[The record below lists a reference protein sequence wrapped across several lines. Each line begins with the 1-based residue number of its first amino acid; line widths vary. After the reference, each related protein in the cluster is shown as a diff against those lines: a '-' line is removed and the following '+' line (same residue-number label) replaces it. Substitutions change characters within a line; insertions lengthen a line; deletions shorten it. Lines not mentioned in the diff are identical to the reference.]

1 MHVTGNYF
9 IFALSL
15 ILFLN
20 KISFFC
26 IQVKALV
33 KSECKLRNT
42 LQRAHFINR
51 FNHFN
56 FDSNLWDLILEP
68 KWVYTSLA
76 LKSFTVWMTK
86 LIHMCPFY
94 PFSTV
99 TKVNAVHFHGI
110 GFVNNTKRLRVTI
123 NIHFDVDYKG
133 IFTWFSFYIQRVEF
147 RLTLILSNFFL
158 FENGFQRNRSKDF
171 QLLWI

>member
-20 KISFFC
+20 KISFFH
-26 IQVKALV
+26 IQAKALV

-42 LQRAHFINR
+42 SQRAHFINR

-86 LIHMCPFY
+86 LIHICPFY

-99 TKVNAVHFHGI
+99 TKVNAVHFPGI
-110 GFVNNTKRLRVTI
+110 GFVNNTKRLRVTMY
-123 NIHFDVDYKG
+123 IHFDVDH
-133 IFTWFSFYIQRVEF
+133 FYIQRVEF

-158 FENGFQRNRSKDF
+158 CENGFQRNRSKYF